1 MRPLH
6 ASDSARMNRINATKD
21 AATMKVDNKIR
32 IRIFIAT
39 PALVVATTVFLK
51 DNFYYRKLVY
61 FSDPLPYICRSI
73 LYGRTYLEVLI
84 NKYRSSTDNCIHL
97 GSLNLVL

>member
-32 IRIFIAT
+32 IFIAT

-51 DNFYYRKLVY
+51 DNSY
-61 FSDPLPYICRSI
+61 
-73 LYGRTYLEVLI
+73 
-84 NKYRSSTDNCIHL
+84 
-97 GSLNLVL
+97 

>member
-6 ASDSARMNRINATKD
+6 ASDSARMNRMNATKD
-21 AATMKVDNKIR
+21 AAAMKVDNK

-51 DNFYYRKLVY
+51 DNSY
-61 FSDPLPYICRSI
+61 
-73 LYGRTYLEVLI
+73 
-84 NKYRSSTDNCIHL
+84 
-97 GSLNLVL
+97 